1 MNQESSS
8 SVHRAAAILG
18 VLGSVDAAERGSLGV
33 VEIARRVRREKTQ
46 ISRAL
51 RVLEETGMVAR
62 DPETLG
68 YRLGWRMFT
77 MAAHVGQQRLLAE
90 APPVLRSV
98 VSVTKERA
106 HLTVL
111 DGDGALT
118 VMSESP
124 MRAVQTAGWVGRVTP
139 LHTTSS
145 GRALLFDHDDDEIRD
160 LLDDAVFDRAG
171 PRAPQDAEDVISRV
185 REARARGYALVHEE
199 FEECLVAAA
208 APVRDFRNRVIAAL
222 NVSAPKFR
230 VRAVASVNAIADGA
244 RSTRAM
250 HDERTWNSLLERV
263 MADRARRTELG
274 RSEITSPWDI
284 VRLDL
289 DDNTDGYVGTELY
302 RAPGFGS
309 GVTLE
314 SADMLLRFSPEAVAH
329 RIAPR
334 PLLVVH
340 GSTNELHKPEEAR
353 SLYAHAAEPKRL
365 ELIDDAGHT
374 EFMFDEHPT
383 FCGLVDRLD
392 DFFDDAPD
400 RAPVG

>member
-1 MNQESSS
+1 M
-8 SVHRAAAILG
+8 
-18 VLGSVDAAERGSLGV
+18 
-33 VEIARRVRREKTQ
+33 
-46 ISRAL
+46 ISRPLPFFSSGL
-51 RVLEETGMVAR
+51 RLDADLHLPDDGGAGAPYPVVVPSSGFQGLKVIHPERFAR
-62 DPETLG
+62 
-68 YRLGWRMFT
+68 
-77 MAAHVGQQRLLAE
+77 
-90 APPVLRSV
+90 
-98 VSVTKERA
+98 
-106 HLTVL
+106 
-111 DGDGALT
+111 ALT
-118 VMSESP
+118 P
-124 MRAVQTAGWVGRVTP
+124 
-139 LHTTSS
+139 
-145 GRALLFDHDDDEIRD
+145 
-160 LLDDAVFDRAG
+160 
-171 PRAPQDAEDVISRV
+171 
-185 REARARGYALVHEE
+185 RGYAVLAFDYRGFGFSEGE
-199 FEECLVAAA
+199 RGRLIPQEWAEDLRAA
-208 APVRDFRNRVIAAL
+208 VDR
-222 NVSAPKFR
+222 VSAVDELDADRIGLLGWGMGGGVVVSEAAEDPR

-392 DFFDDAPD
+392 DFFADALD